1 MAMWIGPVL
10 GVLAEFLRS
19 KGPDVA
25 KQTGVAE
32 STVGQVGEALTRFLT
47 QDERLAAQLAAE
59 MEQARNH
66 DVQGLTLAPPLVQ
79 LLRGLVRPVITL
91 TAFGWYVYARSVG
104 IVLAAEDY
112 AIVGGI
118 MAFWFGFRPFEKTS
132 AGPLVG
138 GKATGGR

>member
-1 MAMWIGPVL
+1 MAIWMGPVL

-25 KQTGVAE
+25 KQTGVPE
-32 STVGQVGEALTRFLT
+32 STVGQVGEALTKFLT

-59 MEQARNH
+59 MQQARSH
-66 DVQGLTLAPPLVQ
+66 DVQGLNMAPPFVQ
-79 LLRGLVRPVITL
+79 LLRGMVRPVITL

-104 IVLAAEDY
+104 IVLGAEDY

-118 MAFWFGFRPFEKTS
+118 MAFWFGFRPFEKTNVV
-132 AGPLVG
+132 GMVG